1 MKNLLNSVPD
11 CNEGKTKED
20 SKSAADLGKKG
31 GAGED
36 QHLKVVLFI
45 FNEKIL
51 GTALSLYLALNLS
64 LHPSVI

>member
-1 MKNLLNSVPD
+1 MKNLLNPVPD
-11 CNEGKTKED
+11 RNEGKTKED
-20 SKSAADLGKKG
+20 SECAADLGKKG

-51 GTALSLYLALNLS
+51 GIDLSLYLAFHLS

>member
-1 MKNLLNSVPD
+1 MNDLLNSVPD
-11 CNEGKTKED
+11 RNEGKTKED
-20 SKSAADLGKKG
+20 AESAADLGKKG

-51 GTALSLYLALNLS
+51 GIDLSLYLTFHLS